1 MGCGVSTA
9 AKYEDTVFKG
19 HMTGGVESEG
29 SICTEPCDAVRQL
42 RLKKRVLTARA
53 KDILTGREK
62 KDTRPEDSTEVSEF
76 SERDAER
83 VGQWMGELPRKVS
96 LASLKSLPPITSSC
110 RSVPYSHWSG
120 DEGDIVPLISDPLD
134 PTPTN
139 SPRRLSNNLQLQK
152 LQGLLSSACPQ
163 ANRGAVACPLP
174 RRLPPVSNANNGSK
188 DTPVAAA
195 AAAAP
200 VPAAASA
207 IRSPPL
213 APIPLQHR
221 RRTVSPRPAYSVG
234 RVVTGVST
242 DGSSSIGGPCGPST
256 PSASSLCSGSSVPS
270 SLGMVAA
277 EKSTPKLQ
285 LPRLHFGA
293 GRQKSPRGGG
303 GGGGGSSA
311 SRPPNLNLSQQ
322 QTACNHCSV
331 EDVLTESDEALYCE
345 SGTSGEEI
353 EVIHA

>member
-1 MGCGVSTA
+1 MGCGASTA

-53 KDILTGREK
+53 KDLLTGREK

-96 LASLKSLPPITSSC
+96 VASLKSLPPITSSC

-120 DEGDIVPLISDPLD
+120 DEGDIVPLVSDPLD
-134 PTPTN
+134 PTPSN

-163 ANRGAVACPLP
+163 ANRGIVACPLP
-174 RRLPPVSNANNGSK
+174 RRLPPVSNANNGSRN
-188 DTPVAAA
+188 TPAAGPAAA
-195 AAAAP
+195 AVA
-200 VPAAASA
+200 A

-213 APIPLQHR
+213 APTPLQHR

-242 DGSSSIGGPCGPST
+242 DGSSSLGGPCGPST

-293 GRQKSPRGGG
+293 GRQKSPRSVG
-303 GGGGGSSA
+303 
-311 SRPPNLNLSQQ
+311 RPPNLNLSQQ
-322 QTACNHCSV
+322 ASCNHCPV
-331 EDVLTESDEALYCE
+331 EDVLSESDEALCCV